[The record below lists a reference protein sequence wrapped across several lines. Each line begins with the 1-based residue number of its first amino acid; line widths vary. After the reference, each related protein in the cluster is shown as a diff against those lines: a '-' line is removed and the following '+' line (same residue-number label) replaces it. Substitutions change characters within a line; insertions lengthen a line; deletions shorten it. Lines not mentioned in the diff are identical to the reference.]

1 MLMICSIVF
10 TDIYCTAH
18 LDMGW
23 NKLTGSIP
31 ESMIALPLSKC
42 LHFLF
47 RSTGLYSS
55 SLSQS
60 CTLVESIRLS
70 RNDLTGVLPAG
81 FWRDRANWYVLFR
94 SLVRCHLTRTLLNFV
109 VDCMDI
115 RSTKVTGSISNRVCS
130 AQNNTTSLYIPCEVL
145 CLPDTCCS
153 CDEAASSDACRTSP
167 LNI

>member
-1 MLMICSIVF
+1 MPSVSDVLLMLMICSIVF

-81 FWRDRANWYVLFR
+81 FGETGPIGTFC
-94 SLVRCHLTRTLLNFV
+94 SGHLFV
-109 VDCMDI
+109 VI
-115 RSTKVTGSISNRVCS
+115 
-130 AQNNTTSLYIPCEVL
+130 
-145 CLPDTCCS
+145 
-153 CDEAASSDACRTSP
+153 
-167 LNI
+167 